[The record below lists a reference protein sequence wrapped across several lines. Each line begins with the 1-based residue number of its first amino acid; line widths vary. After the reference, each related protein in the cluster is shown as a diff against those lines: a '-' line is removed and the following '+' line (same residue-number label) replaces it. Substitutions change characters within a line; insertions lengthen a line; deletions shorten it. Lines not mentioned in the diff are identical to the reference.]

1 MRKCLR
7 NYRRMMTESEEEKDK
22 KIKELEEKLKKLEE
36 AVKVGKDEKEGT
48 EEEAGIGI
56 AEEVIG
62 GFLPG
67 LGKMVAGLKTTE
79 AFKERFEEVDREI
92 EKRMKEGGGGTTRGK
107 SSIGKR
113 PHIEAS
119 YSVRT
124 LTGEKHEPS
133 FRGKERVQRG
143 REKERVKEIRVD
155 KEAVKQKEPLI
166 DIMAEKDYIMVIAE
180 MPGVEEEA
188 LKTEIGDSGTKLIIF
203 TEGEDKKRYY
213 KEVDL
218 PSPVKRELKRMYKH
232 GVLEVRLEKEAEKK

>member
-1 MRKCLR
+1 MIE
-7 NYRRMMTESEEEKDK
+7 NEEERDK

-36 AVKVGKDEKEGT
+36 AVKAGKGEKEET
-48 EEEAGIGI
+48 KEAEEGIGI
-56 AEEVIG
+56 AEEVLG

-67 LGKMVAGLKTTE
+67 LGKMVAGLKKSE

-92 EKRMKEGGGGTTRGK
+92 EKRMKEGGGK
-107 SSIGKR
+107 PSIGKR

-124 LTGEKHEPS
+124 IVGEKHEPS
-133 FRGKERVQRG
+133 FGGKERVQRG

-166 DIMAEKDYIMVIAE
+166 DIMAEKDYIMVVAE

-188 LKTEIGDSGTKLIIF
+188 IKTEITDSGTKLVIF
-203 TEGEDKKRYY
+203 TEGEAKKRYY

-218 PSPVKRELKRMYKH
+218 PSPVKGELKRMYKH
-232 GVLEVRLEKEAEKK
+232 GVLELRLKKEAEKK

>member
-1 MRKCLR
+1 
-7 NYRRMMTESEEEKDK
+7 MTENEEEKDR

-36 AVKVGKDEKEGT
+36 AVKAGKDEKAGT
-48 EEEAGIGI
+48 EEEGV
-56 AEEVIG
+56 AEEILG

-67 LGKMVAGLKTTE
+67 LGKMVAGLKNSD

-92 EKRMKEGGGGTTRGK
+92 EKRMKEGGGGTTRGR
-107 SSIGKR
+107 SSIGMR
-113 PHIEAS
+113 PHVDIN

-124 LTGEKHEPS
+124 LTGEKHVSS
-133 FRGKERVQRG
+133 FSGKGGAQRQK
-143 REKERVKEIRVD
+143 RPAKERVKEVRVD
-155 KEAVKQKEPLI
+155 KEAVKKKEPLI

-188 LKTEIGDSGTKLIIF
+188 IKTEIGDSGTKLIIF

-218 PSPVKRELKRMYKH
+218 PSPVKGELKRMYKH

>member
-1 MRKCLR
+1 
-7 NYRRMMTESEEEKDK
+7 MTENEEERDK

-36 AVKVGKDEKEGT
+36 AVKAGKDEKEET
-48 EEEAGIGI
+48 KEAEEGIGI
-56 AEEVIG
+56 AEEVLG

-67 LGKMVAGLKTTE
+67 LGKMVAGLKKTD

-92 EKRMKEGGGGTTRGK
+92 EKRMKEGGGGTTSGR

-124 LTGEKHEPS
+124 IVGEKHEPS

-155 KEAVKQKEPLI
+155 KEAVTQKEPLI
-166 DIMAEKDYIMVIAE
+166 DIMSEKDYIMVIAE

-188 LKTEIGDSGTKLIIF
+188 IKTELDDSGTKLIIF

-218 PSPVKRELKRMYKH
+218 PSPVKGELKRMYKH

>member
-1 MRKCLR
+1 MKKT
-7 NYRRMMTESEEEKDK
+7 MTENEEEKDK

-36 AVKVGKDEKEGT
+36 AVKAGKDEKGGT
-48 EEEAGIGI
+48 EEEAGIGA
-56 AEEVIG
+56 AEQILG

-67 LGKMVAGLKTTE
+67 LGKMVAGLKNSE

-92 EKRMKEGGGGTTRGK
+92 EKRMKEGGGGATSRGR
-107 SSIGKR
+107 SSIGMR
-113 PHIEAS
+113 PHVDVN

-124 LTGEKHEPS
+124 LSGEKHVSS
-133 FRGKERVQRG
+133 FSGKEEAQRQRG
-143 REKERVKEIRVD
+143 REKEHVKEIRVD
-155 KEAVKQKEPLI
+155 KEEVKQKEPLI

-188 LKTEIGDSGTKLIIF
+188 IKAEIGDSGTKLIIF

-218 PSPVKRELKRMYKH
+218 PSPVKGELKRMYKH
-232 GVLEVRLEKEAEKK
+232 GVLEVRLEKE